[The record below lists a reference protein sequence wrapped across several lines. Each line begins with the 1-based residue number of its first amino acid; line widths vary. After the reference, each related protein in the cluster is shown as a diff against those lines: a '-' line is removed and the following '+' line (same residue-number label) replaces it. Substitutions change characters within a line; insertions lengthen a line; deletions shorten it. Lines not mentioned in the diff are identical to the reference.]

1 MTPSGSSGIVE
12 SMQIRIRDGIRG
24 DADAIA
30 AAHIASWRAAY
41 THIFPPSVFDSP
53 DFDQSR
59 IEMWRTW
66 THSPTPDRRLI
77 VATADERV
85 VGFAYTGRCDDPGR
99 HRETE
104 CGELFGFYA
113 HPDVWGTDVATL
125 MMDSAL
131 SSLRQLG
138 VDRAIVWTLTDA
150 HRARTFYEKSGW
162 SLTGSTATWAWY
174 PDSPAAGVQL
184 GHPLD

>member
-1 MTPSGSSGIVE
+1 
-12 SMQIRIRDGIRG
+12 MQIRILDAIRG

-41 THIFPPSVFDSP
+41 THIFPASVFGSP

-59 IEMWRTW
+59 IEMWRSW
-66 THSPTPDRRLI
+66 SHSSTPDRRLI

-85 VGFAYTGRCDDPGR
+85 VGFAHTGLCDAPAP
-99 HRETE
+99 HREPE

-113 HPDVWGTDVATL
+113 HPEVWGTNVATL

-138 VDRAIVWTLTDA
+138 VGRAIVWTLTEA
-150 HRARTFYEKSGW
+150 HRARAFYEKSGW
-162 SLTGSTATWAWY
+162 SLTGSTNTWSRY
-174 PDSPAAGVQL
+174 PDSPVPEVEL
-184 GHPLD
+184 MHPLN

>member
-1 MTPSGSSGIVE
+1 MH
-12 SMQIRIRDGIRG
+12 IRIRDGIRS

-41 THIFPPSVFDSP
+41 AHIFPPSIFDSP

-59 IEMWRTW
+59 IQMWRSW

-85 VGFAYTGRCDDPGR
+85 VGFVHTGRSDRPGL
-99 HRETE
+99 HRGSE

-113 HPDVWGTDVATL
+113 HPDVWGTQVATL
-125 MMDSAL
+125 MMNSAL
-131 SSLRQLG
+131 SSLSQLG

-150 HRARTFYEKSGW
+150 HRARAFYEKSGW
-162 SLTGSTATWAWY
+162 SLTGSTGLCALYPNSAATE
-174 PDSPAAGVQL
+174 VEL
-184 GHPLD
+184 MHPLN